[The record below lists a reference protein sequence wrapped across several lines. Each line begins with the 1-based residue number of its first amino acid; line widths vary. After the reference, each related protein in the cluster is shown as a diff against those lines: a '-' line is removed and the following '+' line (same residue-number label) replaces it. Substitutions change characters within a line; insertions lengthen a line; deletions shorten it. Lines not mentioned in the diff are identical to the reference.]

1 MTQQREGEIS
11 VTLPNG
17 TVRFP
22 RFRLE
27 RGGVM
32 TQEQVDAEAA
42 AFAEADRLMGY
53 RAPGTRAPGD
63 DDDGPLA
70 DRRTP
75 EQRDQDVDFEA
86 RAVRAMARREME
98 RRGLT

>member
-1 MTQQREGEIS
+1 MSEQRDREIS

-27 RGGVM
+27 RGGVL

-53 RAPGTRAPGD
+53 RPPGTRAPGD
-63 DDDGPLA
+63 DDGPVS
-70 DRRTP
+70 DRRTR

-98 RRGLT
+98 RRGIT

>member
-1 MTQQREGEIS
+1 MDDQRATEIT

-27 RGGVM
+27 RGGKL

-42 AFAEADRLMGY
+42 AFAEADRLMGF
-53 RAPGTRAPGD
+53 RTPGPRQPGD
-63 DDDGPLA
+63 DDHGAAVPQE
-70 DRRTP
+70 RRTR
-75 EQRDQDVDFEA
+75 EQIEQDVDFEA
-86 RAVRAMARREME
+86 RAVKAMAKREE
-98 RRGLT
+98 RWR